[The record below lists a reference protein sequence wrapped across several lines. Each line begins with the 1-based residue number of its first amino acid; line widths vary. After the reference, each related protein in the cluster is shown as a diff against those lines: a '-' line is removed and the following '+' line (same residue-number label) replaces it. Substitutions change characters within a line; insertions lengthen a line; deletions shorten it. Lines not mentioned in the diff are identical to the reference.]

1 MLAKLNNSW
10 GLMNSPLNKGG
21 FGELFRLFE
30 NLDRTNHFRHS
41 APSRTVEDRDKEI
54 EIKLFLPGYSPKDF
68 DVQAVSDFI
77 TIKATKEPVELQ
89 ENEHYLR
96 HERGSEIFEETFSLP
111 SKVVNNKVAAKYTDG
126 VLTLTLPKQ
135 DAETPRLIKVK

>member
-10 GLMNSPLNKGG
+10 GLRNSPFNNNG
-21 FGELFRLFE
+21 FGELFKLFE

-41 APSRTVEDRDKEI
+41 APNRTVEDRDKEI

-68 DVQAVSDFI
+68 NIQAVSDFV
-77 TIKATKEPVELQ
+77 TIKAARQPVEL
-89 ENEHYLR
+89 NADEHYLR
-96 HERGSEIFEETFSLP
+96 QERSTMTYEETFSLP

-135 DAETPRLIKVK
+135 DVESPRLIKVK

>member
-10 GLMNSPLNKGG
+10 GLMNSPLNNGG

-30 NLDRTNHFRHS
+30 NVDNTNHFRHS
-41 APSRTVEDRDKEI
+41 TPSRTIEDRDKEI
-54 EIKLFLPGYSPKDF
+54 EIKLFLPGYNPKDF
-68 DVQAVSDFI
+68 DIQAVSDFV
-77 TIKATKEPVELQ
+77 TIKATKTPVELQ

-96 HERGSEIFEETFSLP
+96 HERSSKIFEETFSLP